1 MLCAMCKAS
10 GESMDIVFLV
20 GAAAL
25 FVAMLGMVIG
35 CDKLGARK

>member
-1 MLCAMCKAS
+1 
-10 GESMDIVFLV
+10 MDFVYLA

-35 CDKLGARK
+35 CERLGVRR